1 MKNLKKCSVA
11 VLAIALITAI
21 FQLYASAE
29 DFDHAKSATFTGRGQ
44 VFVKADTATV
54 NFCIETRGS
63 DAAEV
68 KKEND
73 KTAEKLKKE
82 LGKYCIK
89 DECFYSYTDPSTGTV
104 TAARTMSLFT
114 DNVDGVEALTQIM
127 LKHGATSVNCIMY
140 GLKDPKPY
148 EEKALSMA
156 IADAKSKAQAL
167 SIKLPLKDII
177 EFGSFTYSSGCDKT
191 VTVESN
197 VNVIFAE

>member
-1 MKNLKKCSVA
+1 
-11 VLAIALITAI
+11 
-21 FQLYASAE
+21 
-29 DFDHAKSATFTGRGQ
+29 
-44 VFVKADTATV
+44 
-54 NFCIETRGS
+54 
-63 DAAEV
+63 
-68 KKEND
+68 
-73 KTAEKLKKE
+73 
-82 LGKYCIK
+82 
-89 DECFYSYTDPSTGTV
+89 
-104 TAARTMSLFT
+104 MSLFT

-191 VTVESN
+191 VTVERN